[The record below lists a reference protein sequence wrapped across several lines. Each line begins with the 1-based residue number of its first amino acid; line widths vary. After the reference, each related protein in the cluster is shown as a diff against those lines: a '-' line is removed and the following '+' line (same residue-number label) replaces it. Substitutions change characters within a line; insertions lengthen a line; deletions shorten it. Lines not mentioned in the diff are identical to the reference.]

1 MNSFELW
8 WHNWTVY
15 IMRNYNMDY
24 NTANLVFIFTL
35 ACIASVITGAIKG
48 IVGNIER
55 KKMKEAITSAIS
67 ESKINITTVVEP
79 ASTVAKEESKVT
91 AKNIKSESSEI
102 DNIKKRLE
110 EIRRQKEK
118 LGSK

>member
-8 WHNWTVY
+8 WHKWTVY
-15 IMRNYNMDY
+15 IMLNYNMDY
-24 NTANLVFIFTL
+24 DSASLVFLFAIT
-35 ACIASVITGAIKG
+35 CIVSIIVGFIKG
-48 IVGNIER
+48 IASNIER

-67 ESKINITTVVEP
+67 ESKINFTTTVAP
-79 ASTVAKEESKVT
+79 ASIIKEEPKVTVANLKK
-91 AKNIKSESSEI
+91 ESSEM
-102 DNIKKRLE
+102 DDIKKRLE